1 MCTMHVHFHPPRGS
15 LSYFSVPCH
24 CKQQC
29 NEHLWICLLEFLG
42 TVSLGFEHK
51 CGLAGSLSRNFPR
64 WTPPGFFSA
73 ERLFK
78 HPTHI
83 SITGEDHFA
92 RIHIYICITQHSC
105 FASLRNGSG
114 TSFRFALL
122 WILNISRLVQSWLLD
137 LLSLSFLILR
147 SGEDSLS

>member
-15 LSYFSVPCH
+15 LSYFLVPCH

-73 ERLFK
+73 ERLF
-78 HPTHI
+78 HTPLTSTSQERITLLASRSTSASPSI
-83 SITGEDHFA
+83 SVLPICGMEVAPLSDLHFFK
-92 RIHIYICITQHSC
+92 YW
-105 FASLRNGSG
+105 
-114 TSFRFALL
+114 TSVV
-122 WILNISRLVQSWLLD
+122 WSRAGYLTFCPSVS
-137 LLSLSFLILR
+137 SS
-147 SGEDSLS
+147 